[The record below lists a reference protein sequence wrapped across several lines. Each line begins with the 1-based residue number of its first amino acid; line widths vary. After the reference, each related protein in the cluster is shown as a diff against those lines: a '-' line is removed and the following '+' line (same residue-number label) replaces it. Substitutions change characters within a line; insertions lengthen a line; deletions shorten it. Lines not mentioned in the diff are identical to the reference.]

1 MTQKK
6 DTGFDAFFQAVTTT
20 PEFKKVVEKDWSGDI
35 WKSLK
40 EMEKNIAKAW
50 DIAKAFQDTFATPE
64 ALETASSI
72 SAQEKNRELREAA
85 EETGTQK
92 QTKNPWDGERK
103 QDIKVEYFTMKNPD
117 TWGFA
122 GVAGM
127 KKLKDDLR
135 EGFIRPLQFLFLVRD
150 LKIKYETMTEA
161 GIDTPE
167 EKKEKMLVDL
177 YASYEKF
184 QVSIPTGML
193 FYGPPG
199 TGKTFLTKK
208 LAEELWAGLITKS
221 VWEFGSSYLHETSK
235 NIREFFAAAKEASKK
250 WPIILFLDEIDALV
264 SKRTN
269 NVDAHKAEEVSQFLQ
284 EFNALSEA
292 PNLIVVAATNRPD
305 HLDSAILR
313 SGRLDKKYYLGAPD
327 FQARKE
333 LFEIY
338 LKKSKR
344 PHAEDINFEKLAEFT
359 DWYVSADIEAIVE
372 EAARD
377 ASGSILDIAEKLQKH
392 SWNLDDFKDA
402 LQDHVITQALL
413 ELAISETV
421 SSLKMVDMSVF
432 ENWEKTLS

>member
-1 MTQKK
+1 MTQK
-6 DTGFDAFFQAVTTT
+6 DTGFQAFFDAVSRS
-20 PEFKKVVEKDWSGDI
+20 PEFKKVVEKDWKWDI
-35 WKSLK
+35 GKSLK
-40 EMEKNIAKAW
+40 DMEKNIAKAG
-50 DIAKAFQDTFATPE
+50 DIAKAFQETFATPE
-64 ALETASSI
+64 VL
-72 SAQEKNRELREAA
+72 
-85 EETGTQK
+85 ETGTSLTSQNFTSDVSSQDTEQK
-92 QTKNPWDGERK
+92 QTKNPWDEKGK
-103 QDIKVEYFTMKNPD
+103 QALKVEYFTMKNPD
-117 TWGFA
+117 TFGFKW
-122 GVAGM
+122 VAGM
-127 KKLKDDLR
+127 QKLKDDLR

-150 LKIKYETMTEA
+150 LKKKYENMSEEE
-161 GIDTPE
+161 IDTDE

-177 YASYEKF
+177 YESYEKF
-184 QVSIPTGML
+184 QVAIPTGML

-208 LAEELWAGLITKS
+208 LAEELGAGLITKS
-221 VWEFGSSYLHETSK
+221 VGEFGSSYIHETSK
-235 NIREFFAAAKEASKK
+235 NIKEFFRAAKEASEKG
-250 WPIILFLDEIDALV
+250 PIILFLDEIDSLL

-269 NVDAHKAEEVSQFLQ
+269 NVDANKAEEVSQFLQ

-313 SGRLDKKYYLGAPD
+313 SGRLDKKYYLWAPD

-333 LFEIY
+333 LFEIH

-344 PHAEDINFEKLAEFT
+344 PHSKDINYEKLAEFT

-377 ASGSILDIAEKLQKH
+377 ASGNILNIAEKLQKYT
-392 SWNLDDFKDA
+392 WKLEDFREA
-402 LQDHVITQALL
+402 LEDHVITQALL